1 MWLPI
6 PKLGSCTGTSTH
18 WICWKRKLE
27 KRISYTVRRSKG
39 IVFAI
44 AQLRLSAD
52 IADCDHVA
60 SAEAFARALAKRTTS
75 DPAFFIHTSGTG
87 LLGWETLEKNC
98 LGTEL
103 PKVYDDWDGI
113 KEVTSLPDSAHH
125 RPVDKIVLGF
135 GQNNSGAIKTAI
147 VCPPCINA
155 RGRGPDNQRSAQV
168 YLASEAILK
177 MRQGFVPMKGENV
190 WHEVNVHDL
199 SDLYVLLGEAA
210 AAGGGKATWNEDG
223 YYFAENGSFVWR
235 DIFHDIT
242 RIAKDKGLIEGDKTP
257 SLFSDELAKIHPY
270 AVALWGMNS
279 RGKAIR
285 ARKLLGWEPHGE
297 TLKELLPEIVEGE
310 ARALGLIQG
319 HAAKVT
325 Q

>member
-1 MWLPI
+1 M
-6 PKLGSCTGTSTH
+6 
-18 WICWKRKLE
+18 
-27 KRISYTVRRSKG
+27 
-39 IVFAI
+39 
-44 AQLRLSAD
+44 
-52 IADCDHVA
+52 
-60 SAEAFARALAKRTTS
+60 LA
-75 DPAFFIHTSGTG
+75 
-87 LLGWETLEKNC
+87 WETLEKKC
-98 LGTEL
+98 FGIEL

-113 KEVTSLPDSAHH
+113 KEVTSLPDYAHH
-125 RPVDKIVLGF
+125 RHVDKIVLGIS
-135 GQNNSGAIKTAI
+135 QSHPAAVKAAI
-147 VCPPCINA
+147 VCPPCIYG
-155 RGRGPDNQRSAQV
+155 RGRGPDNQRSLQV

-177 MRQGFVPMKGENV
+177 MRQGFVPLNGENI

-223 YYFAENGSFVWR
+223 YYFAENGSFVWG

-257 SLFSDELAKIHPY
+257 SLSEDELLKIHPY
-270 AVALWGMNS
+270 ALVAWATNS

-310 ARALGLIQG
+310 ARTLGLIQG
-319 HAAKVT
+319 HAAKVA